1 MLYEKFDIKEK
12 SLVGL
17 SSTRDAEEFLDKLF
31 CMYILLIYNYK
42 IKKNRFYY

>member
-17 SSTRDAEEFLDKLF
+17 STTRVAEEFLNKLF